1 MNSRLGAPLALSLLL
16 LPCPLL
22 ACGTDTASAYNRFV
36 AAGYGAGRILQT
48 NDFVRGKNSNGVKM
62 SRHMSAQLA
71 YGWQTLGRKEW
82 EIAHKLP
89 AFGVGVGVTWCDN
102 RPECGTPLSL
112 FGFYDGVLARWGNHT
127 VIYGIEAGLAF
138 LWDAYDERHTP
149 HNVAIGSKCTVHLKF
164 SAEYSYL
171 VASRWRASAGAYL
184 THFSNGAMRKPNK
197 GMNLAGWQVRLA
209 YLLDRRPSVAL
220 RPLPKQ
226 KGNEVDIT
234 VGYGYKR
241 FEVDTVLYAGCKHAF
256 DTRIHYS
263 AVTLQGVFLHR
274 YCHRGKYGAG
284 VSVVYDDHMGSSL
297 RPTPDGHAAVVHG
310 KTSKRFALGV
320 VAAHELCI
328 SRLSVVTH
336 LGYYVSRPGGIAS
349 EQRKES
355 LFQRAGLKYTFPNN
369 LHAGVNIYAHR
380 LSRADFIEWNV
391 GYSLPVARRAK
402 SGETA
407 K

>member
-1 MNSRLGAPLALSLLL
+1 MNLRLGAPLALSLLL
-16 LPCPLL
+16 LPRPLL
-22 ACGTDTASAYNRFV
+22 ACGTDTDSAYNRFV

-62 SRHMSAQLA
+62 SRHTSAQLA

-89 AFGVGVGVTWCDN
+89 AFGVGVGATWCDN

-127 VIYGIEAGLAF
+127 VNYGIEAGLAF
-138 LWDAYDERHTP
+138 LWDAYDERHNP

-209 YLLDRRPSVAL
+209 YLLDRQPSVAL

-226 KGNEVDIT
+226 KGNELDIT

-256 DTRIHYS
+256 DTRIHYN

-336 LGYYVSRPGGIAS
+336 LGYYVSRPGGIVS

-369 LHAGVNIYAHR
+369 MHAGVNIYAHR

-391 GYSLPVARRAK
+391 GYSLPVARRAR